1 MICASSLPLAS
12 AIIPLTVDLGITS
25 QEGANAAC
33 MSYPWLLALGFS
45 LTFSAL
51 FTKTYRIV
59 KIMENARRFK
69 RIKLTASDV
78 MKPMVVLLLI
88 NIIILL
94 VWSIIDPITHETI
107 VVEQDPF
114 GRSTNTYGVCSSQHQ
129 TIFICV
135 LGVINLGILLFAV
148 LQAYRA
154 RNISTELQESTYI
167 FQAMALCLLV
177 SFIAIPVIIIARE
190 NVSAYY
196 FVSLGL
202 LFVICSS
209 ILLLIFVP
217 KIKALRDK
225 RLRRSDSRNSTNRSS
240 VTSSS
245 EADDV
250 GIRII
255 NSAQGQAELKK
266 EVADLKLLLAKAE
279 QNGKS
284 SGTTK
289 RSSVVF
295 EDEINISQ
303 ANCEEEDV
311 VDDSDS
317 FASFE
322 RFMKGSLPS

>member
-1 MICASSLPLAS
+1 
-12 AIIPLTVDLGITS
+12 
-25 QEGANAAC
+25 
-33 MSYPWLLALGFS
+33 
-45 LTFSAL
+45 
-51 FTKTYRIV
+51 
-59 KIMENARRFK
+59 MENARRFK